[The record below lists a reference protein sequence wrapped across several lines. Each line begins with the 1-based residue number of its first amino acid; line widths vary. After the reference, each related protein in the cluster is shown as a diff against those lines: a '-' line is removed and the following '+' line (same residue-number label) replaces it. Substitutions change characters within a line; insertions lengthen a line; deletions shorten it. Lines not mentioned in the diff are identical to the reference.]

1 MKGKYEIIVQ
11 NKRIRFQFEIRRNIT
26 IVRGDSA
33 TGKTT
38 LLELLQAYHREGET
52 SGVKVQCEKACIV
65 LQADTWKSVVAEN
78 GEAIF
83 FVDECNRFITSEEF
97 ASTVKAARGYFVIV
111 TRDNLP
117 NLPYSVDEIYG
128 IRTSGK
134 YAGVKKTYNEF
145 FHLYGDY
152 KIMTEIHPDKI
163 IIEDSNSGYDFYK
176 NVVDPKIPCV
186 SAHGK
191 SNISAML
198 ESEEEAILII
208 ADGAAFGSD
217 MERIMRLSQYGQQ
230 IVLYLP
236 ESFEWDLLRSD
247 VLEDKE
253 CMEILRHPED
263 YIDSEIYFSWEQ
275 FFAKLLLAK
284 TEGTYLQYQ
293 KQSLNPAYLHE
304 KALKKILNVLP
315 GPIVQN
321 VIRENYVG
329 NGK

>member
-1 MKGKYEIIVQ
+1 
-11 NKRIRFQFEIRRNIT
+11 
-26 IVRGDSA
+26 
-33 TGKTT
+33 
-38 LLELLQAYHREGET
+38 
-52 SGVKVQCEKACIV
+52 
-65 LQADTWKSVVAEN
+65 
-78 GEAIF
+78 
-83 FVDECNRFITSEEF
+83 
-97 ASTVKAARGYFVIV
+97 
-111 TRDNLP
+111 
-117 NLPYSVDEIYG
+117 
-128 IRTSGK
+128 
-134 YAGVKKTYNEF
+134 
-145 FHLYGDY
+145 
-152 KIMTEIHPDKI
+152 MTEIHPDKI

-176 NVVDPKIPCV
+176 NVVDKKIPCV
-186 SAHGK
+186 SARGK

-198 ESEEEAILII
+198 ESEEAILII

-321 VIRENYVG
+321 VIGENYVG